1 MREEDIKIN
10 VKTNNKELEEMADTL
25 ERIGDAMPNIVIRD
39 NQNVYLTINN
49 WSEKETIEPIKA
61 EFDENF
67 IKEQKED

>member
-10 VKTNNKELEEMADTL
+10 IKKNNKKLEEMADTL